1 MKEDNNKDNTA
12 VAKSEQQAVSQPVQ
26 QLSPG
31 KVQEA
36 FQGLYEFGGFSFLE
50 SFIEGIANMNPDRS
64 TRKKLFLTESDKKYD
79 RIALLKNIKLWI
91 EILSSS
97 KDINEMLEKC
107 RAKSEVTNEL
117 LTANQ
122 LAAVETVKDLERSY
136 RTVMLFYKNTEQDK
150 VRNVTIMNASKE
162 QITDLDNSRF
172 IDFLAEE
179 MKQYYDK
186 LDLRMNYS
194 LLVLP
199 GYLGSKKVIH
209 KWAKIA
215 YSNKVMLIT
224 DFADLEKP
232 DDVVDMFF
240 TSNLTGGD
248 TYLSNAMMCCN
259 WLIGRGKYDE
269 LGETDHLHVP
279 PSSSLAGK
287 MYSTL
292 MSQAAAGKKWGCL
305 NEVDGVVY
313 QLKKSELSHLENMG
327 LVPCVNE
334 YGGVLACS
342 SKTLF
347 NGDDLGKQTYSVVRV
362 FNYIFKVLCDFLNRR
377 AFENWNMA
385 TERDLRGQ
393 IVQFLDEIKGPTR
406 LIERFQIIRFEQ
418 DKKQRDRIYLDIR
431 ITPYFPAKSFIIKL
445 DGSKG
450 NDDVNWDNDFQQE
463 K

>member
-1 MKEDNNKDNTA
+1 MKEEVK
-12 VAKSEQQAVSQPVQ
+12 VVKPEQQAASQTGQ
-26 QLSPG
+26 QISSD
-31 KVQEA
+31 KIQQA
-36 FQGLYEFGGFSFLE
+36 FKGLFEFGGFSFLE
-50 SFIEGIANMNPDRS
+50 SFIEGVANVNPDRK
-64 TRKKLFLTESDKKYD
+64 TRKELFLTESDKKQE

-91 EILSSS
+91 EILSTS
-97 KDINEMLEKC
+97 KDINEMLAKC
-107 RAKSEVTNEL
+107 QAKSKVVNEL
-117 LTANQ
+117 LLTNQ
-122 LAAVETVKDLERSY
+122 HNAVETVKDMERSY

-150 VRNVTIMNASKE
+150 VRNITIMNASLE

-172 IDFLAEE
+172 IDILAEE
-179 MKQYYDK
+179 LKQNFDK

-199 GYLGSKKVIH
+199 GYLGSNKVVE

-215 YSNKVMLIT
+215 YNNKVMLIT

-248 TYLSNAMMCCN
+248 TYRSNAMMCCN
-259 WLIGRGKYDE
+259 WLVGRGKYNE
-269 LGETDHLHVP
+269 LGEAENLHVP

-287 MYSTL
+287 MYCTL
-292 MSQAAAGKKWGCL
+292 MSQVAAGKKWGGM
-305 NEVDGVVY
+305 NETDGVVF
-313 QLKKSELSHLENMG
+313 QLKKSELSQLENMG
-327 LVPCVNE
+327 LIPFVNE
-334 YGGVLACS
+334 YGKVMAFS

-347 NGDDLGKQTYSVVRV
+347 NGDNLGKQTYSVVRV
-362 FNYIFKVLCDFLNRR
+362 FDYIFKVLCDFLNRR
-377 AFENWNMA
+377 AFENWNMQ
-385 TERDLRGQ
+385 TERDLRIQ
-393 IVQFLDEIKGPTR
+393 IVNFLDEIKGPDA
-406 LIERFQIIRFEQ
+406 LIEKFQIIRFEQ

-450 NDDVNWDNDFQQE
+450 DDNVNWENDFEQE